1 MTGIGE
7 MRGIAYAAV
16 LEIFCTEFVVVY
28 ADSCCICHVENR
40 NAMAATGSLKLA
52 NHLGKHRAIYSPGGY
67 DTYTGLGATLFDSR
81 TEIVEAIGKLLPHS
95 IVFYLVS
102 VIMTG
107 NNEYVVGIGRYLAV
121 AHSHLFAK
129 AFFCAVEGDAIAV
142 AAQIVVL
149 HTEFDS
155 SLGMPGFFLGTAVIA
170 HIAIT
175 NHPQRLTGQKVI
187 GSTLGIR
194 SETTYSHHKGEK
206 KVYNEFHIT

>member
-16 LEIFCTEFVVVY
+16 LEIFCTEFVVVH

-67 DTYTGLGATLFDSR
+67 DAYTGIGATLFHSR
-81 TEIVEAIGKLLPHS
+81 AEIVEAIGELLPHS
-95 IVFYLVS
+95 VVFYLVGI
-102 VIMTG
+102 IMTG
-107 NNEYVVGIGRYLAV
+107 DNENVVSIRRYLAI

-149 HTEFDS
+149 HTEFGC

-175 NHPQRLTGQKVI
+175 DHPQRLTGQKAI
-187 GSTLGIR
+187 GNTLGTCTK
-194 SETTYSHHKGEK
+194 TTYSHHKGEK